1 MDNKMV
7 PVIEWISNCIELER
21 NSNST
26 TISLWSEL
34 YEFGQ
39 IGKGF
44 DRKLPLRPKNV
55 APLVVYVTGRIDE
68 IQKRKGPFQY
78 IKEPKDVIFL
88 TFGESNH
95 FSEIDAIWECPDPLL
110 KYITICYVPPKII
123 KFYQENL
130 KNVLFFQ

>member
-95 FSEIDAIWECPDPLL
+95 FQKSML
-110 KYITICYVPPKII
+110 YG
-123 KFYQENL
+123 
-130 KNVLFFQ
+130 NVQIHY